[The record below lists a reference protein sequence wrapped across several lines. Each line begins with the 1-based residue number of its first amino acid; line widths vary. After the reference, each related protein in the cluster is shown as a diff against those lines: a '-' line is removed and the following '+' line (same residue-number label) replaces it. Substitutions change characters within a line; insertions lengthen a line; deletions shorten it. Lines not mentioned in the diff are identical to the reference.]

1 MGLFDVNYENVAWY
15 ALPVRLRKVVQFAW
29 LRCLITPVKW
39 LAILFKANRT
49 GNLYRLA
56 HNSQVVYLEAA
67 LNDTFD
73 TITRRIYI
81 DDGPFKDPL
90 YCYLQPEEKPVWLGL
105 ISETGATSYPDPE
118 VLYTDD
124 ETAIMGIGF
133 IVKVPSAITFNMTR
147 LRALVDLYRLAG
159 RSNYSV
165 ETF

>member
-1 MGLFDVNYENVAWY
+1 MGLFDVNYDNVAWY
-15 ALPVRLRKVVQFAW
+15 ALPVRLRKAVHYAW

-39 LAILFKANRT
+39 LAIMFRTNRT

-73 TITRRIYI
+73 SISRRIYI
-81 DDGPFKDPL
+81 ADGPFRDPL
-90 YCYLQPEEKPVWLGL
+90 YTYLRPEEKPVWLGL
-105 ISETGATSYPDPE
+105 ISEMGATTYPDPE
-118 VLYTDD
+118 VLYTDG

-133 IVKVPSAITFNMTR
+133 IVRIPTAITFNMAR
-147 LRALVDLYRLAG
+147 LKAMIDQYRLAG
-159 RSNYSV
+159 RANYSI